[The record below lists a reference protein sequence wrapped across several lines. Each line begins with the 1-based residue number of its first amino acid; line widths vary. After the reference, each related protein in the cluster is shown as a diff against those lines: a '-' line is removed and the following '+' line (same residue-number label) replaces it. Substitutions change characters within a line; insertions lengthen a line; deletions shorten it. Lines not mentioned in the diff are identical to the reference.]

1 MITINNVSKSYGKKE
16 VLRNLNLTI
25 EKGSFTAILG
35 PNGAGKST
43 LISILLGMKSADS
56 GEIHFEADAKVGVV
70 FQNSCLDQFLTVRE
84 NLMVRAGR
92 QQNAKVRVEVL
103 LEELEMTQL
112 AKQLYGTLSGG
123 QRRRVD
129 IARALL
135 DEPNVLFLDE
145 PMTGL
150 DTQTRQTIWT
160 WLQNLQA
167 QQDLTLILTTHYLNE
182 ADEADKIYVLDHGNV
197 LAKGTPQELK
207 SMYANN
213 QFWIGSDE
221 AEVVESLLAEKG
233 YFTERQGEGMA
244 VSVDAVEQVL
254 EILALVQPYLRDF
267 HYQPG
272 TLDDVFVRLTGRK
285 MRDDA

>member
-1 MITINNVSKSYGKKE
+1 MITIDNVSKSYGKKE

-70 FQNSCLDQFLTVRE
+70 FQNSCLDHFLTVRE

-92 QQNAKVRVEVL
+92 QQNAKARVETL

-145 PMTGL
+145 PTTGL
-150 DTQTRQTIWT
+150 DTQTRQTIWD

-167 QQDLTLILTTHYLNE
+167 QQGLTLILTTHYLNE
-182 ADEADKIYVLDHGNV
+182 ADEADKIYILDHGNV
-197 LAKGTPQELK
+197 LAQGTPQELK
-207 SMYANN
+207 STYANN
-213 QFWIGSDE
+213 QFWIGLDQ
-221 AEVVESLLAEKG
+221 VDMVESLLAEKG
-233 YFTERQGEGMA
+233 YFTERQREGLT

-267 HYQPG
+267 RYQPG
-272 TLDDVFVRLTGRK
+272 TLDDVFVRLTGRN